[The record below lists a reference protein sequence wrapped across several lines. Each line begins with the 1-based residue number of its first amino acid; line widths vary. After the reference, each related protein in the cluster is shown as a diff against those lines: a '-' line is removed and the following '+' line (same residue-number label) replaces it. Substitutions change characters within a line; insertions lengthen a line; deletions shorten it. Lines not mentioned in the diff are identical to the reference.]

1 MKVKLYIY
9 ILAALSLGGLIIYAN
24 VLSHSLNKAKQTIS
38 ALEKNERVLLYGLD
52 TLRAKNGTLY
62 AKTEA
67 LSLSE
72 SKLKKYNSE
81 LSTELKNLRIRVKD
95 LESTSQTIID
105 TDIDITTPLRDT
117 IIIPKVISKA
127 FDYSDTYVKIWG
139 VVGQDS
145 IKINYQSTDT
155 LRIFHYYE
163 RKKFLFFR
171 WGIKSENW
179 IIKNNNPN
187 NRIAAFNVIQIEK

>member
-24 VLSHSLNKAKQTIS
+24 VLSHSLNRAKQTIS

-62 AKTEA
+62 TKTEA

-81 LSTELKNLRIRVKD
+81 LTAELKNLRIRVKD

-105 TDIDITTPLRDT
+105 TDIDITAPLRDT
-117 IIIPKVISKA
+117 IIIPKVVSKA
-127 FDYSDTYVKIWG
+127 FDYTDPYVKIWG

-145 IKINYQSTDT
+145 IKISYQSTDT

>member
-24 VLSHSLNKAKQTIS
+24 VLSHSLNRAKQMIT

-81 LSTELKNLRIRVKD
+81 LTAELKNLRIRVKD

-117 IIIPKVISKA
+117 IIIPKVVSKA
-127 FDYSDTYVKIWG
+127 FDYKDPYVNIWG

-145 IKINYQSTDT
+145 IKISYQSADT

>member
-9 ILAALSLGGLIIYAN
+9 ILAALSIGGLIIYAN
-24 VLSHSLNKAKQTIS
+24 VLSHSLNRAKQTIS

-81 LSTELKNLRIRVKD
+81 LSAELKNLRIRVKD

-105 TDIDITTPLRDT
+105 TDIDITTPLMDT

>member
-1 MKVKLYIY
+1 MKTKLYIY

-24 VLSHSLNKAKQTIS
+24 VLSHSLNRAKQTIT

-52 TLRAKNGTLY
+52 TLKAKNGTLY

-81 LSTELKNLRIRVKD
+81 LTAELKNLRIRVKD

-127 FDYSDTYVKIWG
+127 FDYKDPYVNIWG

-145 IKINYQSTDT
+145 IKISYQSTDT

>member
-9 ILAALSLGGLIIYAN
+9 ILAALSIGGLIIYAN
-24 VLSHSLNKAKQTIS
+24 VLSHSLSRAKQAIL

-81 LSTELKNLRIRVKD
+81 LTAEL
-95 LESTSQTIID
+95 
-105 TDIDITTPLRDT
+105 
-117 IIIPKVISKA
+117 
-127 FDYSDTYVKIWG
+127 
-139 VVGQDS
+139 
-145 IKINYQSTDT
+145 
-155 LRIFHYYE
+155 
-163 RKKFLFFR
+163 
-171 WGIKSENW
+171 
-179 IIKNNNPN
+179 
-187 NRIAAFNVIQIEK
+187 

>member
-117 IIIPKVISKA
+117 IIIPKVVSKA

>member
-9 ILAALSLGGLIIYAN
+9 ILAALSIGGLIIYAN
-24 VLSHSLNKAKQTIS
+24 VLSHSLNRAKQTIS

-81 LSTELKNLRIRVKD
+81 LSAELKNLRIRVKD